1 MSVTL
6 EDPNKY
12 IDRVQIGGEVF
23 RIRDNR
29 ITGGVLNFKGVVNN
43 SAGIID
49 GGTPAA
55 GYAEGDV
62 VINIESGKEFIVV
75 DINDNDDEDPIL
87 K

>member
-1 MSVTL
+1 MPITL
-6 EDPNKY
+6 EDPDRY

-29 ITGGVLNFKGVVNN
+29 ITGGVLNFRGVVDN
-43 SAGIID
+43 SAGIVD

-62 VINIESGKEFIVV
+62 VINIESGKEFIVANTGTEETPV
-75 DINDNDDEDPIL
+75 L